1 MITSTHAI
9 IYAEEAERARTFFS
23 EVLELAHIDAH
34 DGWLIFKLPRAEL
47 GIHPSG
53 SATDL
58 RTGAPSGH
66 HEMYLMCNDVETTVA
81 ELTAKGVEFT
91 SPIEDR
97 GFGLFTRLRIPG
109 AGEIGLYQPKHATF
123 SFSWCRREIAS
134 AWAGCP
140 SMLLSR

>member
-9 IYAEEAERARTFFS
+9 IYAEEAEKARTFFR
-23 EVLELAHIDAH
+23 EVLELSHVDAH
-34 DGWLIFKLPRAEL
+34 DGWLIFKLPPAEL

-53 SATDL
+53 DTTDP

-66 HEMYLMCNDVETTVA
+66 HEMYLMCDDVETTVA

-97 GFGLFTRLRIPG
+97 GFGLLTRFRVPG
-109 AGEIGLYQPKHATF
+109 AGEVGLYQPKHATAY
-123 SFSWCRREIAS
+123 E
-134 AWAGCP
+134 
-140 SMLLSR
+140 LED